1 MLSFCNT
8 KLDFLLKIWFN
19 VRVMAQG
26 DEQSEGSPNTPV
38 SNPDSRQPIRQGFGG
53 LGESIISSL
62 SIGVVAFDRQL
73 RIIQANGE
81 AGRLVGSGDYVDE
94 MLARGTDARIWGN
107 WKEFLQS
114 VFESDTKG
122 DFGAVKYHYQGTEK
136 VLHIVCTP
144 LKDVGGHRV
153 IGGAV
158 IIEDVTDRVNAEYQL
173 AQTERLAA
181 VGKVAGKVAHE
192 LNNPMDGI
200 LRYINLALRII
211 DKGDYDK
218 AKEYLRQSRSGLM
231 RMLQIIGELLE
242 FSRSTH
248 SAFEYATVDKIA
260 ADAVR
265 AMASGS
271 DGVDIQIVH
280 DCEQVIPPVK
290 VMSLFQIFCNL
301 IKNALDAMDGRGK
314 LVITISC
321 PDNTVVAEFRD
332 TGCGFDPEEAEKI
345 FEPFY
350 TTKAYGKGTG
360 LGLSICKDI
369 VEKYGGRIT
378 AENAPEGG
386 GIFTV
391 QLPLT
396 RAVVQQ
402 PR

>member
-1 MLSFCNT
+1 M
-8 KLDFLLKIWFN
+8 
-19 VRVMAQG
+19 
-26 DEQSEGSPNTPV
+26 NTPV
-38 SNPDSRQPIRQGFGG
+38 SNPDSHQPIRQGFGD

-62 SIGVVAFDRQL
+62 SIGVVAYDRHL

-81 AGRLVGSGDYVDE
+81 AGRLVALGDYVDE
-94 MLARGTDARIWGN
+94 SLARGTDARIWGN

-114 VFESDTKG
+114 VFEGDSNG
-122 DFGAVKYHYQGTEK
+122 DFGAVKYQYQGPEK

-144 LKDVGGHRV
+144 LKNAGGREV

-158 IIEDVTDRVNAEYQL
+158 IIEDVTDRVDAEHQL

-200 LRYINLALRII
+200 LRYINLASRII

-218 AKEYLRQSRSGLM
+218 AQEYLRQSRSGLM
-231 RMLQIIGELLE
+231 RMLHIIGELLE

-248 SAFEYATVDKIA
+248 SAFEYAPVDKIA

-265 AMASGS
+265 AMVSDS

-280 DCEQVIPPVK
+280 DCERVIPPVT

-301 IKNALDAMDGRGK
+301 IKNALDAMDGRGE
-314 LVITISC
+314 LVVTISC
-321 PDNTVVAEFRD
+321 PDDTVVAEFRD
-332 TGCGFDPEEAEKI
+332 SGCGFDPEEAEKI

-350 TTKAYGKGTG
+350 TTKAHGKGTG

-369 VEKYGGRIT
+369 TEKYGGRIT
-378 AENAPEGG
+378 AENAPDGG

-402 PR
+402 PE

>member
-1 MLSFCNT
+1 
-8 KLDFLLKIWFN
+8 
-19 VRVMAQG
+19 MAQG
-26 DEQSEGSPNTPV
+26 NDQSEGFPNTPV
-38 SNPDSRQPIRQGFGG
+38 SNPDSRQPIRQGFGD

-62 SIGVVAFDRQL
+62 SIGVVAYDRKL

-81 AGRLVGSGDYVDE
+81 AGRLVALGDYVDE
-94 MLARGTDARIWGN
+94 TLARGTDARIWGD

-114 VFESDTKG
+114 VFQSNTKG
-122 DFGAVKYHYQGTEK
+122 DFGAVKYQYRGTEK

-144 LKDVGGHRV
+144 LKDVAGRRV
-153 IGGAV
+153 IGGAA
-158 IIEDVTDRVNAEYQL
+158 IIEDVTDRVDAEYQL

-218 AKEYLRQSRSGLM
+218 AKEYLRQSRTGLM
-231 RMLQIIGELLE
+231 RMLQIIGELLQ

-248 SAFEYATVDKIA
+248 SALEYATVDKIA

-265 AMASGS
+265 AMASPS

-280 DCEQVIPPVK
+280 DCPRVIPPVK

-301 IKNALDAMDGRGK
+301 IKNAMDAMDGSGK

-321 PDNTVVAEFRD
+321 P
-332 TGCGFDPEEAEKI
+332 
-345 FEPFY
+345 
-350 TTKAYGKGTG
+350 
-360 LGLSICKDI
+360 
-369 VEKYGGRIT
+369 
-378 AENAPEGG
+378 
-386 GIFTV
+386 
-391 QLPLT
+391 
-396 RAVVQQ
+396 
-402 PR
+402 

>member
-1 MLSFCNT
+1 
-8 KLDFLLKIWFN
+8 
-19 VRVMAQG
+19 MAQG
-26 DEQSEGSPNTPV
+26 DEQSKGALNAPGP
-38 SNPDSRQPIRQGFGG
+38 NPDFRQPIRQGFGG

-62 SIGVVAFDRQL
+62 PIGVVAYDRQL

-81 AGRLVGSGDYVDE
+81 AGRLVALGDYVDE
-94 MLARGTDARIWGN
+94 TLARGTDARIWDN

-122 DFGAVKYHYQGTEK
+122 DFGAVKYQCQGAEK

-144 LKDVGGHRV
+144 LKDAGGREV

-158 IIEDVTDRVNAEYQL
+158 IIEDVTDRVDAEHQL
-173 AQTERLAA
+173 ARAERLAA

-200 LRYINLALRII
+200 LRYINLASRII
-211 DKGDYDK
+211 DKGDYVK
-218 AKEYLRQSRSGLM
+218 AKEYLQQSRDGLM

-248 SAFEYATVDKIA
+248 SVFEYATVDKIA

-280 DCEQVIPPVK
+280 DCERVIPPVR

-301 IKNALDAMDGRGK
+301 LKNALDAMDGKGK
-314 LVITISC
+314 LTITISC
-321 PDNTVVAEFRD
+321 PDDTIVARFRD
-332 TGCGFDPEEAEKI
+332 TGCGFDPDEAEKI

-350 TTKAYGKGTG
+350 TTKKHGKGTG

-369 VEKYGGRIT
+369 AEKYGGRIT

-386 GIFTV
+386 GIFMV

-402 PR
+402 PE

>member
-8 KLDFLLKIWFN
+8 KLDFFFKIWFN

-26 DEQSEGSPNTPV
+26 NEQSEGFPNTPV
-38 SNPDSRQPIRQGFGG
+38 SSPDSRQPIRHGFGD

-62 SIGVVAFDRQL
+62 SIGVIAYDRKL

-81 AGRLVGSGDYVDE
+81 AGRLVALGDYVNE
-94 MLARGTDARIWGN
+94 TLARGTDARIWGD

-122 DFGAVKYHYQGTEK
+122 DFGAVKYQYRGTEK

-144 LKDVGGHRV
+144 LKDAGRHRV
-153 IGGAV
+153 IGGAL
-158 IIEDVTDRVNAEYQL
+158 IIEDVTDRVDAEHQL

-200 LRYINLALRII
+200 LRYINLASRII

-218 AKEYLRQSRSGLM
+218 AKEYLRQSRTGLM
-231 RMLQIIGELLE
+231 RMLQIIGELLQ
-242 FSRSTH
+242 FSRSTY

-271 DGVDIQIVH
+271 DGVDIRIVH
-280 DCEQVIPPVK
+280 DCRRVIGPVK

-369 VEKYGGRIT
+369 VEKYGGRVT

-402 PR
+402 PE

>member
-1 MLSFCNT
+1 LF
-8 KLDFLLKIWFN
+8 KIWFN
-19 VRVMAQG
+19 VWVMARR
-26 DEQSEGSPNTPV
+26 DEQSEGSLNAPV
-38 SNPDSRQPIRQGFGG
+38 SNTGSRRPTRQGFGDI
-53 LGESIISSL
+53 GESIISSL
-62 SIGVVAFDRQL
+62 SIGVVAYDRQL
-73 RIIQANGE
+73 RIILANGE
-81 AGRLVGSGDYVDE
+81 AGRLLALGDYIDE
-94 MLARGTDARIWGN
+94 TLARGTDARIWGN

-114 VFESDTKG
+114 VFESDANG
-122 DFGAVKYHYQGTEK
+122 DFGAVKYQCQGAEK

-144 LKDVGGHRV
+144 LKDAGGCEV

-158 IIEDVTDRVNAEYQL
+158 IIEDVTDRVDAEHQL
-173 AQTERLAA
+173 SRTERLAA

-200 LRYINLALRII
+200 LRYINLASRII

-218 AKEYLRQSRSGLM
+218 AREYLRQSRNGLM

-248 SAFEYATVDKIA
+248 SAFEYATVNKIV
-260 ADAVR
+260 ADAVK
-265 AMASGS
+265 AMVSGAN
-271 DGVDIQIVH
+271 GVDIQIIH
-280 DCEQVIPPVK
+280 DCERVIPPVK

-301 IKNALDAMDGRGK
+301 IKNALDAMDGSGK

-321 PDNTVVAEFRD
+321 PDNTVVVRFRD

-350 TTKAYGKGTG
+350 TTKAHGKGTG

-369 VEKYGGRIT
+369 AEKYGGGIT

-396 RAVVQQ
+396 RAVVLQ
-402 PR
+402 PD